1 MLEMKRERDEERER
15 ERERKKE
22 KERERKK
29 LLGEVLT
36 DQKYARETSA
46 PGQVKN
52 ISRRYS
58 LSLSL

>member
-1 MLEMKRERDEERER
+1 MKRERER
-15 ERERKKE
+15 EREREMK
-22 KERERKK
+22 KEREKEKK